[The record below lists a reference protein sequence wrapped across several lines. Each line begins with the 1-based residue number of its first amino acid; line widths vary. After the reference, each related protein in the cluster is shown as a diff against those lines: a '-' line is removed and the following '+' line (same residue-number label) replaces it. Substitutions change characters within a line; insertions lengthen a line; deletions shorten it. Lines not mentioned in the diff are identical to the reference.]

1 MAKLRHRWVNFEPR
15 MDQVGGAK
23 EEVRSL
29 FCNNKHIFCGEGSG
43 LVRVYTVASGEYV
56 RDLVPRDS
64 PSSTTTTTTLVA
76 GGKEVVAAVT
86 WSEIVTVWSTGGDMD
101 WVASYQYQCEGCQ
114 KKPCDCGGE
123 ASGTCGI
130 EDIKVTPH
138 GKIVLR
144 TLNRSPLSATAS
156 SVLIMKKGE
165 DGWTVDDS
173 PMLNR
178 CGFAMDEN
186 VKLGCHGD
194 YFVLWESGGN
204 NRLSFGSAENNFEDW
219 SGHPHNDQGLEF
231 ERAETLGIDG
241 LLLEPP
247 FLILVNRNLRD
258 SEALRVY
265 EMDTYKVL
273 KAFGSSRGRC
283 VNLITNEYVVVQLQG
298 MWGDQGDYV
307 LIYDK
312 KMLLD
317 MKKTAKEVKV
327 QRIEINRMG
336 TLMGINRTSLVF
348 AEYGLGW
355 RRNQEHVL
363 DLSVLNFWVGGK
375 EELVTKEDEE
385 GDETGQ
391 AEKKAKLN

>member
-15 MDQVGGAK
+15 IDQVGGAK
-23 EEVRSL
+23 EKVTSL

-86 WSEIVTVWSTGGDMD
+86 WDEIVSVWSTGGDMD

-178 CGFAMDEN
+178 CGFAMDGN

-194 YFVLWESGGN
+194 YSFCASLEATTTDFPLGQQRTTSRTGLAIPTTIKGWNLREQKHWELTVSCWS
-204 NRLSFGSAENNFEDW
+204 RPSSYLST
-219 SGHPHNDQGLEF
+219 
-231 ERAETLGIDG
+231 ETL
-241 LLLEPP
+241 E
-247 FLILVNRNLRD
+247 
-258 SEALRVY
+258 
-265 EMDTYKVL
+265 TL
-273 KAFGSSRGRC
+273 KP
-283 VNLITNEYVVVQLQG
+283 
-298 MWGDQGDYV
+298 
-307 LIYDK
+307 
-312 KMLLD
+312 
-317 MKKTAKEVKV
+317 
-327 QRIEINRMG
+327 
-336 TLMGINRTSLVF
+336 
-348 AEYGLGW
+348 
-355 RRNQEHVL
+355 
-363 DLSVLNFWVGGK
+363 
-375 EELVTKEDEE
+375 
-385 GDETGQ
+385 
-391 AEKKAKLN
+391 